1 MSLCVDVFVRDATG
15 KLRIPDVPDLLREV
29 ALLREHLDLI
39 ATTTDRPR
47 ELEEHR
53 SGIELRLR
61 IIEAASLRA
70 RETGGGIVIW

>member
-1 MSLCVDVFVRDATG
+1 MRDATG
-15 KLRIPDVPDLLREV
+15 KLRILDVPDLLREV

-39 ATTTDRPR
+39 ATTTDR
-47 ELEEHR
+47 
-53 SGIELRLR
+53 LR